1 VAASSTPGISP
12 VSLHICPCT
21 HSPSAQSS
29 PPSETGQQQLDLSS
43 VIRKQQLCHHPSG
56 SSLVLPPARRSPTRC
71 LRMGITSCHM
81 FDKASPLS
89 TTPLGAGPKNASEKP
104 WQLHYVAAGP
114 TRLLKDIVHWSSV
127 TVCPLS
133 GNVIRIIKSSCKLKP
148 PLFLTECNIMVEYLL
163 HWWNK

>member
-1 VAASSTPGISP
+1 MYPFTICPKQPSIGDWSAAARSVISHQEAAALSSPIRILSGLASSAEIAYKMFEDGNNQLPH
-12 VSLHICPCT
+12 VWQSLAIVHYP
-21 HSPSAQSS
+21 
-29 PPSETGQQQLDLSS
+29 
-43 VIRKQQLCHHPSG
+43 
-56 SSLVLPPARRSPTRC
+56 
-71 LRMGITSCHM
+71 
-81 FDKASPLS
+81 
-89 TTPLGAGPKNASEKP
+89 AGPKNASEKP
-104 WQLHYVAAGP
+104 RQLHYVAAGP

>member
-56 SSLVLPPARRSPTRC
+56 SSLVLPPGRRSPTRC

-89 TTPLGAGPKNASEKP
+89 TTPLGAHLQHEQGLCLAEVSHCSEGANSQRPTTQELAKGAIKAHIYKHSLPKQNS
-104 WQLHYVAAGP
+104 QLQ
-114 TRLLKDIVHWSSV
+114 SMS
-127 TVCPLS
+127 
-133 GNVIRIIKSSCKLKP
+133 
-148 PLFLTECNIMVEYLL
+148 
-163 HWWNK
+163 NKKKYNC

>member
-1 VAASSTPGISP
+1 MEVLLRISKKKI
-12 VSLHICPCT
+12 LD
-21 HSPSAQSS
+21 QSS
-29 PPSETGQQQLDLSS
+29 PPSETDQ
-43 VIRKQQLCHHPSG
+43 QQLCHHPLG

-89 TTPLGAGPKNASEKP
+89 TTPLAQKMHQKN
-104 WQLHYVAAGP
+104 HGNYTNVAAGP

-133 GNVIRIIKSSCKLKP
+133 GNVIGINGSSCKLKTST
-148 PLFLTECNIMVEYLL
+148 FF
-163 HWWNK
+163 